1 MTTGER
7 EAGIDVDFA
16 AALADLREALA
27 RAGSAAERLQRI
39 APHLR
44 LLTGAL
50 DDVAATLTRA
60 GRLPAAAAAGAPAP
74 SRPMPAVPGADDP
87 NHADGAWAQ
96 LAESWRPAAGPAA
109 PGPVTARAAGTGT
122 LRIAFERASAP
133 LDLRAVD
140 AAVSAHPA
148 VRDVALLD
156 YDGHRATLN
165 VWLEPAADVA
175 RVRADLIA
183 CAARLSAGADDVAA
197 IALDEAA

>member
-27 RAGSAAERLQRI
+27 RAGGAAERLQRL

-60 GRLPAAAAAGAPAP
+60 GRLPAAAAAG
-74 SRPMPAVPGADDP
+74 
-87 NHADGAWAQ
+87 
-96 LAESWRPAAGPAA
+96 GPAA

-148 VRDVALLD
+148 VRDVALLA